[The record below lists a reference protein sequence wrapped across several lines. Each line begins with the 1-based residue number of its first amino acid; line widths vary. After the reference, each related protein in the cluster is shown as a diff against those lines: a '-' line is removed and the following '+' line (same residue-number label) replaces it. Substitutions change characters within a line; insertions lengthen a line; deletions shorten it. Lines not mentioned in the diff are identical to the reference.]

1 MPWKPM
7 RLRDARVLARCDESG
22 ALRAQGGR
30 VEILYRPGG
39 KPYQAAARNLEPAD
53 GEMLPDDAVA
63 VSDEKPAER
72 SKAKKTANV
81 AHAPL
86 RAEGDEWIVYADG
99 ACSGNPGPAG
109 LGVVVITKDG
119 VRELSEFI
127 GDGTN
132 NIAELTAILRA
143 LELVDEPS
151 RAVRVYTDSS
161 YAIGLLSKGWKAKKN
176 VELVAEIRRVLAKLD
191 DVVFVHVPGHAG
203 VFWNERADVLATDA
217 ISARSTSGWQA
228 AQPHPTA

>member
-22 ALRAQGGR
+22 ALRAEGGR
-30 VEILYRPGG
+30 VEIVYRPGG

-53 GEMLPDDAVA
+53 GEMLSDDAVA
-63 VSDEKPAER
+63 VSDERPAP
-72 SKAKKTANV
+72 KKKTAKV

-86 RAEGDEWIVYADG
+86 RPEGDEWIVYADG

-109 LGVVVITKDG
+109 LGVVVIAKDG
-119 VRELSEFI
+119 VRELSEYI
-127 GDGTN
+127 GQGTN

-203 VFWNERADVLATDA
+203 VFWNEHADVLAVNA
-217 ISARSTSGWQA
+217 ISARSTSGWRRSSTR
-228 AQPHPTA
+228 PPG